1 MQNKLNDINYFK
13 NINRLLLIAEIGV
26 NHNGDNKLA
35 KELINSAI
43 QTGADAVKFQT
54 YKTECLASRK
64 TPKVPYQEL
73 TTLASENHF
82 QMLKKLELSF
92 DDHLTLKNYCD
103 SKSIKFLSTP
113 YDVESATFLHEE
125 LDIEIFKTASA
136 DLIDLPLHEYIA
148 STGKP
153 SIISVGMATID
164 EIEDTLEIY
173 KKAKNSNI
181 ILLHC
186 VSNYPCTPS
195 SLNLRNL
202 RSLQDSFDLPIG
214 FSDHSIG
221 CEAAMLSVALGAK
234 VIEKHFTLDKNL
246 DGPDHLA
253 SSNPDEFKMLTNSIR
268 LAEIML
274 GSKEKICQLE
284 EIQMREISRKSISLR
299 RDMIKGD
306 VITKEDLCCLR
317 PGYGISPMALPKVI
331 GSTLKNDLS
340 AETQLNWQHLMI
352 NS

>member
-1 MQNKLNDINYFK
+1 MSNLF
-13 NINRLLLIAEIGV
+13 LIAEIGV
-26 NHNGDNKLA
+26 NHNGDLQQA
-35 KELINSAI
+35 LTLIDSAI
-43 QTGADAVKFQT
+43 DAGADAVKFQS
-54 YKTECLASRK
+54 YKTECLASRT
-64 TPKVPYQEL
+64 TPKVAYQEL
-73 TTLASENHF
+73 TTPTAENHF
-82 QMLKKLELSF
+82 QMLKNLELSF

-113 YDVESATFLHEE
+113 YDLECASFLHEE
-125 LDIEIFKTASA
+125 LDVEMFKTASA

-153 SIISVGMATID
+153 SIISVGMATIN
-164 EIEDTLEIY
+164 EIEETLEIY
-173 KKAKNSNI
+173 KKVKHSNI

-186 VSNYPCTPS
+186 VSNYPCSPT
-195 SLNLRNL
+195 SLNLHNL
-202 RSLQDSFDLPIG
+202 CTLQDSFDLPVG

-221 CEAAMLSVALGAK
+221 CEAAILSVALGAK

-253 SSNPDEFKMLTNSIR
+253 SSNPDEFKMLKNSIR

-274 GSKEKICQLE
+274 GSKEKQCQLE
-284 EIQMREISRKSISLR
+284 ETQMREISRKSIFLR
-299 RDMIKGD
+299 RNMIKGD

-331 GSTLKNDLS
+331 GSTLKNDLP
-340 AETQLNWQHLMI
+340 AETQLNWHHLII

>member
-1 MQNKLNDINYFK
+1 MPNLF
-13 NINRLLLIAEIGV
+13 LIAEIGV
-26 NHNGDNKLA
+26 NHNGDIEQALT
-35 KELINSAI
+35 LIDSAI
-43 QTGADAVKFQT
+43 DAGADAVKFQT
-54 YKTECLASRK
+54 YKTECLVSQK
-64 TPKVPYQEL
+64 TPKVAYQEL
-73 TTLASENHF
+73 TTPASENHF
-82 QMLKKLELSF
+82 QMLKNLELSF

-113 YDVESATFLHEE
+113 YDVECATFLHEE
-125 LDIEIFKTASA
+125 LDIEMFKTASA

-164 EIEDTLEIY
+164 EIEETLEIY

-202 RSLQDSFDLPIG
+202 CTLQDSFDLPVG
-214 FSDHSIG
+214 FSDHSLG
-221 CEAAMLSVALGAK
+221 SEAATLTVALGAK

-246 DGPDHLA
+246 EGPDHLA
-253 SSNPDEFKMLTNSIR
+253 SSNPDEFKMLKNSIR

-274 GSKEKICQLE
+274 GSKEKQCQLE
-284 EIQMREISRKSISLR
+284 ETQMREISRKSIFLR
-299 RDMIKGD
+299 RDMVKGD
-306 VITKEDLCCLR
+306 LITKEDLCCLR

-331 GSTLKNDLS
+331 GSTLKNDLP
-340 AETQLNWQHLMI
+340 AETQLNWHHLI
-352 NS
+352 VNS